1 MHSATKDS
9 APLSPELADG
19 SGNSN
24 SNAGH
29 ALSESRA
36 AVVVGLIAAGLRACW
51 VLLAARA
58 PVGLSDPYVYLS
70 AAASLSEGNGYT
82 SLLGRSTAYY
92 PPGYPMFVAL
102 VQRVSELIGQGP
114 RLILILGL
122 AQAVLGGVGAA
133 ALVIAGN
140 RLRPGAWLGVLAGL
154 LFAFWPNLIIHSGL
168 VLSESLYLSAF
179 CVLLAALCVWT
190 CKPGVTTRSNSVL
203 VISAVLGATALC
215 ALVRPQSVAVLLP
228 AVGLGWLLGGLGWR
242 FALRGLALLV
252 LGMLIAILP
261 WTLRNALVMNAF
273 VPMSTNTGD
282 NFCIGFHDGATG
294 GFSIAAACAT
304 RGNYTD
310 GPEIEVARDGELRAR
325 TLRWIADNPGEIPAL
340 SFQKLQITLSH
351 DADAVFAFES
361 YGADA
366 HLSNSERSLLNWVCN
381 GYYWA
386 VSLLALVGVA
396 LVLRDWRA
404 AIRSTANKTT
414 ANMLTA
420 NKRIASY
427 GLVLVFVCMFG
438 ALLPVL
444 FFGHERFKIPIL
456 PCVALLAALAIHS
469 FFHRNPQGST
479 QGTQQDVASESA
491 EQEARQ

>member
-9 APLSPELADG
+9 APLSPEVADR
-19 SGNSN
+19 SGNS
-24 SNAGH
+24 SNRPDHGF
-29 ALSESRA
+29 SETRA
-36 AVVVGLIAAGLRACW
+36 AVVVGLIAAGLRATW

-70 AAASLSEGNGYT
+70 AAASLSEGNGYA
-82 SLLGRSTAYY
+82 SLLGRPTAYY
-92 PPGYPMFVAL
+92 PPGYPIFVAA
-102 VQRVSELIGQGP
+102 VHRVSELIGQGP

-122 AQAVLGGVGAA
+122 AQAVLGGVGAG

-190 CKPGVTTRSNSVL
+190 CKLGVTTRNNSVM
-203 VISAVLGATALC
+203 VISVLLGATALC
-215 ALVRPQSVAVLLP
+215 TLVRPQSVAVLLP
-228 AVGLGWLLGGLGWR
+228 AAGLGWLLGGLGWR
-242 FALRGLALLV
+242 FALRGVALLL
-252 LGMLIAILP
+252 LGMLIGILP
-261 WTLRNALVMNAF
+261 WTLRNALVMKAF

-325 TLRWIADNPGEIPAL
+325 TLRWIADHPGEIPTL
-340 SFQKLQITLSH
+340 SFKKLQITLSH
-351 DADAVFAFES
+351 DADAVFAWES

-366 HLSNSERSLLNWVCN
+366 HLSNGERSLLNWVCN
-381 GYYWA
+381 IYYWA
-386 VSLLALVGVA
+386 VSLLALVGAA

-404 AIRSTANKTT
+404 AIKSTANKSR
-414 ANMLTA
+414 AL
-420 NKRIASY
+420 RLQASY
-427 GLVLVFVCMFG
+427 GLVLVFVCLFG

-456 PCVALLAALAIHS
+456 PCVALLAALAVHT
-469 FFHRNPQGST
+469 FFHRNPDGIT
-479 QGTQQDVASESA
+479 QETQRNVDPETA
-491 EQEARQ
+491 EQEVRQ